1 VEGAADLALAH
12 GPIGVK
18 RLLQLAE
25 RAVAAEAFERGA
37 IVGEGE
43 VGEGEVGEGEVGEGE
58 VGEGATAS
66 AGVAD
71 GAAILDA
78 VRRYAD
84 QTLSVPFADCD
95 IKS

>member
-1 VEGAADLALAH
+1 MEGAADLALAH

-43 VGEGEVGEGEVGEGE
+43 VGEGEVGEG
-58 VGEGATAS
+58 ATAS

>member
-1 VEGAADLALAH
+1 MEGAADLALAH

-43 VGEGEVGEGEVGEGE
+43 VGEGEVGEGEVGEG
-58 VGEGATAS
+58 ATAS